1 MTMKNYNIKFFALSV
16 LVSMGAVSCSLTEEP
31 DSYYEKDTFF
41 SSEDKAKLAVIGVY
55 DCLSTGNHYG
65 QFEMAMPA
73 SDDTYYINGT
83 GTDNTRRDIA
93 HYMVKTTNTWV
104 ADLWK
109 YKYQGID
116 RANFAIANIEAMSGY
131 SENERLQSYVAEA
144 KFLRAFLSL
153 DLIKY
158 WGDVPYKTTYTGGY
172 DDAFQPRVSR
182 ETIYDY
188 IIQDLDFAK
197 NHLPEVGSV
206 TSPETP
212 DQVAAHALL
221 MRVYLQRAGYSLQMD
236 GKLARP
242 SDDLRKS
249 YFEAVIDEWTAIK
262 EKGGHG
268 FYDGG
273 YVELFKSYSAG
284 ILNNKESLWEIAFNP
299 TGNSFKDNAG
309 FWATYNGPLVDAP
322 GCKPTENTEFMG
334 RANAFFRVMPEWKYF
349 FESTDERRDVMVV
362 DYQLKW
368 DKNLYNHKKVSKGD
382 DAGEKRDPANWY
394 PGKWRREWMP
404 LGFIDPNVT
413 GVNYCP
419 LRYADVVLMAAE
431 AYNETGNSPE
441 AWNLLNMVRT
451 RANATPV
458 TSLQEYRTV
467 QPNLYDLPFFNGGG
481 ADDFRTA
488 LYWERGFE
496 LAFEG
501 QRKFDLI
508 RWGILGDVL
517 KLFQDNM
524 DKKLKGKYVAGE
536 KFVKGKHE
544 LFPIPLGEIQ
554 ANPALEGKNN
564 PGYE

>member
-1 MTMKNYNIKFFALSV
+1 MKKNKFIYGALCTLMAANFA
-16 LVSMGAVSCSLTEEP
+16 SCDLTEHP
-31 DSYYEKDTFF
+31 DSYYDMGNYFTTEEK
-41 SSEDKAKLAVIGVY
+41 AQMAVVGIY
-55 DCLSTGNHYG
+55 DCIETEGYYG
-65 QFEMAMPA
+65 QYVMPFWSA
-73 SDDTYYINGT
+73 DDMFMVRGV
-83 GTDNTRRDIA
+83 GADGTRRDIS
-93 HYMVKTTNTWV
+93 HYQVTSSNTWILSV
-104 ADLWK
+104 WQYL
-109 YKYQGID
+109 YQGLD
-116 RANFAIANIEAMSGY
+116 RANLAISGIEGMSGF
-131 SENERLQSYVAEA
+131 SENTNLQQYAAEA
-144 KFLRAFLSL
+144 RFLRGFLAF
-153 DLIKY
+153 DLIRF
-158 WGDVPYKTTYTGGY
+158 WGDAPFTTDYTNTYESAYK
-172 DDAFQPRVSR
+172 PRVDR
-182 ETIYDY
+182 EQIYNQ
-188 IIQDLDFAK
+188 IIEDLDYAK
-197 NHLPEVGSV
+197 AHLPARSAM
-206 TSPETP
+206 TSESPCRG
-212 DQVAAHALL
+212 AAHALL

-236 GKLARP
+236 GKLTRP

-544 LFPIPLGEIQ
+544 LFPIPLEEIQ

>member
-1 MTMKNYNIKFFALSV
+1 MKNYRIIYIALSAF
-16 LVSMGAVSCSLTEEP
+16 VSMGFASCSLTEEP

-41 SSEDKAKLAVIGVY
+41 DSESKAKLAVIGIY
-55 DCLSTGNHYG
+55 DCLSNNNHYG
-65 QFEMAMPA
+65 QAEMAMPA

-93 HYMVKTTNTWV
+93 HYMVKSTNTWV
-104 ADLWK
+104 ANIWK

-116 RANFAIANIEAMSGY
+116 RANFAIANIEQMAGY
-131 SENERLQSYVAEA
+131 AENENLQSMVAEA
-144 KFLRAFLSL
+144 KFLRAFLSF

-172 DDAFQPRVSR
+172 GEAFKGRVSR
-182 ETIYDY
+182 EEIYNS
-188 IIQDLDFAK
+188 IIEDLNFAK
-197 NHLPEVGSV
+197 VHLPEVGKN

-242 SDDLRKS
+242 SEELRKS
-249 YFEAVIDEWTAIK
+249 YFDAVIAEWTAIQN
-262 EKGGHG
+262 KGGHG

-273 YVELFKSYSAG
+273 YTELFKSYSAG
-284 ILNNKESLWEIAFNP
+284 ILNNRESLWEIAFNP
-299 TGNSFKDNAG
+299 TGTNFSDNAG
-309 FWATYNGPLVDAP
+309 TWATYNGPIVDAP
-322 GCKPTENTEFMG
+322 GCKPTENSKFMG
-334 RANAFFRVMPEWKYF
+334 RANAFFRVMPCWKAF
-349 FESTDERRDVMVV
+349 FEETDERRDVMIV
-362 DYQLKW
+362 DYQWKW
-368 DKNLYNHKKVSKGD
+368 DKNVYNHVKKST
-382 DAGEKRDPANWY
+382 ANKPTDWY

-404 LGFIDPNVT
+404 LGFVDPNNT

-431 AYNETGNSPE
+431 AYNEIGNSPE

-481 ADDFRTA
+481 ADVFRTA

-501 QRKFDLI
+501 QRKYDLI
-508 RWGILGDVL
+508 RWGVLGDVL

-524 DKKLKGKYVAGE
+524 DTKLKGKYVAGE